1 MLILLWVLYSL
12 LKILSS
18 LNLLKVMAMSN
29 PTILE
34 GIRERRLA
42 KHLNQTELAQKLGIR
57 QRQISDLERGTIDP
71 RLSTVQDVARVL
83 DLELMLVPRQLLPV
97 VKGLIRAKN
106 TVAEN
111 RPIYA
116 LDGDDERT

>member
-1 MLILLWVLYSL
+1 MPE
-12 LKILSS
+12 
-18 LNLLKVMAMSN
+18 

-34 GIRERRLA
+34 RIREGRLA
-42 KHLNQTELAQKLGIR
+42 KHLNQTELAKKLGIR
-57 QRQISDLERGTIDP
+57 QSQISDLERGTVDP

-106 TVAEN
+106 AAAEN
-111 RPIYA
+111 RPLYA
-116 LDGDDERT
+116 LDGDDENQELPNRGAAEVGDAQPSR